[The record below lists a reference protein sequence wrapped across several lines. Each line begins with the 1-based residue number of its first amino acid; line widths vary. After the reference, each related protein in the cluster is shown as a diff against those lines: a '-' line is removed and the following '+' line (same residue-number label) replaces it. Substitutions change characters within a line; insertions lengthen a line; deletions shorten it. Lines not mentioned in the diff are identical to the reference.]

1 MRPADAFALPL
12 SCHQTASGAVSFG
25 FVPIPVQIEFSMAK
39 GRLKSIRPHVA
50 NTFQTAF
57 YRQITAAFIC
67 PMRPILRLSRLLPA
81 ECRQL

>member
-1 MRPADAFALPL
+1 MRSADAFALPL

-25 FVPIPVQIEFSMAK
+25 FVAIPVQIEFSMAK
-39 GRLKSIRPHVA
+39 GRLKSIRPHTA

-57 YRQITAAFIC
+57 YRQIIAAFIC
-67 PMRPILRLSRLLPA
+67 PMRPIFRLSRLLPA